1 MPIISHRGDLMD
13 IKQAAQAIRDSV
25 PMAEILQLYG
35 YKTKHGFMVCPF
47 HGDHDASLKVYP
59 DTGGWHCFGCER
71 GGSVIDFV
79 MEHENCNFR
88 TAVAAID
95 RALHMG
101 LIDPHE
107 DALKADDEKRIQDW
121 LDDFVKA
128 VDGYL
133 NTLIDTIERGQQTRL
148 AMVRVLEDKRDRDKQ
163 QLTADEW
170 TLITAWKDEDEYD
183 EDRKA
188 RIESFRE
195 EVKAWRRIKRRAPS
209 ASSVRNRARQGSR

>member
-1 MPIISHRGDLMD
+1 MD

-35 YKTKHGFMVCPF
+35 YKTRHGFMVCPF

-88 TAVAAID
+88 TAVVAID
-95 RALHMG
+95 NALHMG

-128 VDGYL
+128 VGGYL
-133 NTLIDTIERGQQTRL
+133 DELIGTIEREQQTRL
-148 AMVRVLEDKRDRDKQ
+148 AMVKILEDKRDRDKQ

-209 ASSVRNRARQGSR
+209 ASSVRNQARQDSR

>member
-1 MPIISHRGDLMD
+1 MD

-35 YKTKHGFMVCPF
+35 YKTRHGFMVCPF

-95 RALHMG
+95 NALHMG
-101 LIDPHE
+101 LLDPYE
-107 DALKADDEKRIQDW
+107 DAMRADDEKRIQDW

-133 NTLIDTIERGQQTRL
+133 DAMIDTIEREQQTRL
-148 AMVRVLEDKRDRDKQ
+148 AMVKILEDKRDQDKQ

-195 EVKAWRRIKRRAPS
+195 EAKAWRRTKRRAKS
-209 ASSVRNRARQGSR
+209 ASSVRNHQQPGSR

>member
-1 MPIISHRGDLMD
+1 MD
-13 IKQAAQAIRDSV
+13 VKQAAQTIRDSV

-101 LIDPHE
+101 LLDPFE
-107 DALKADDEKRIQDW
+107 DAMKADDEKRIQDW

-133 NTLIDTIERGQQTRL
+133 DTLIDTIERGQQTRL

-170 TLITAWKDEDEYD
+170 TLIGSWSEEDQYD
-183 EDRKA
+183 EDRKG

-195 EVKAWRRIKRRAPS
+195 EVKAWRRTKRRAKS
-209 ASSVRNRARQGSR
+209 ASSVRNRQQPGSR

>member
-1 MPIISHRGDLMD
+1 MD

-35 YKTKHGFMVCPF
+35 YKTRHGFMVCPF
-47 HGDHDASLKVYP
+47 HCDHDASLKVYP

-95 RALHMG
+95 NALHIG
-101 LIDPHE
+101 LLDPYE
-107 DALKADDEKRIQDW
+107 DAMRADDEKRIQDW

-133 NTLIDTIERGQQTRL
+133 DALIDTIEREQQTRL
-148 AMVRVLEDKRDRDKQ
+148 AMVKILEDKRDRDKQ

-195 EVKAWRRIKRRAPS
+195 EVKAWRRTKRRAKS
-209 ASSVRNRARQGSR
+209 ASSVRNRQQPGSR